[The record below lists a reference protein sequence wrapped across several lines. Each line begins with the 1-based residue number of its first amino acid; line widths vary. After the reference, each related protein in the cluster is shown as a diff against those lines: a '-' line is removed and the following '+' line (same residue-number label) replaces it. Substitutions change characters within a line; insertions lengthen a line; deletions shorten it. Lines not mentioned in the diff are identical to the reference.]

1 MPDLDLSSSNRVSV
15 LVNDAAGDRTEGRES
30 QDEPRE
36 VLGGSESQE
45 GSFTVGLPGAVLGE
59 EQIAARFRSKRVL
72 ARYDAGEAEAA
83 GCIRSGCGRTGLA
96 SILAVQ
102 GEDGFADWR
111 AGEGIQDLS
120 LNRGRCLG
128 EDRCGKQEKEKGR
141 ADHDSRISRVID
153 KGAVAPPGRV
163 PQSPQPSGRLMV
175 ECEA

>member
-1 MPDLDLSSSNRVSV
+1 M
-15 LVNDAAGDRTEGRES
+15 
-30 QDEPRE
+30 
-36 VLGGSESQE
+36 
-45 GSFTVGLPGAVLGE
+45 GLPGAVLGE

-83 GCIRSGCGRTGLA
+83 GCIRAGCGRTGLA

-141 ADHDSRISRVID
+141 ADHDSRISRAID
-153 KGAVAPPGRV
+153 KGAVAPPCGWRKV
-163 PQSPQPSGRLMV
+163 LNRLV
-175 ECEA
+175 GSKFYPCARFVQTLVSTPANSYSACPESAPFFESKCEAVQRPKQT